1 MLCIDYYEACQRKN
15 RADSWNDRHSRVEV
29 YRQQAQKKIC
39 WDFAHALLE
48 LAASSLASGRG
59 GPRYCGGQQSGLK
72 KRLSAY
78 PKPQKELQLRSPMH
92 RGFPL
97 GPLPSRRPAVDLKK
111 HMPCVLYN
119 RPGACARSYCIA
131 SPLTSLPA
139 SCAGGSCQHQQNTCY
154 LLLLPCDP
162 RLLPSRVSFGLV
174 DRDEACSK
182 AFVAALPGV
191 HPPRVSATSALALEL
206 VTTLDPTPP
215 ITWSAVANLLF
226 SIR

>member
-1 MLCIDYYEACQRKN
+1 MYRLLRGVSTKKIVRIVGTIATRG
-15 RADSWNDRHSRVEV
+15 SRVEV
-29 YRQQAQKKIC
+29 SRQQAQKKIC

-48 LAASSLASGRG
+48 LAVSSLASGRG

-139 SCAGGSCQHQQNTCY
+139 SCAGGAAST
-154 LLLLPCDP
+154 
-162 RLLPSRVSFGLV
+162 
-174 DRDEACSK
+174 SK
-182 AFVAALPGV
+182 TP
-191 HPPRVSATSALALEL
+191 ATS
-206 VTTLDPTPP
+206 
-215 ITWSAVANLLF
+215 F
-226 SIR
+226 SSHAIRDCSPVV